1 VRAKTEHPRRS
12 TVNDRKDSLPTEKYK
27 LTYDVVIAGAGPVG
41 LFLAFE
47 LGLAGTSVLVL
58 ERMEDP
64 HSPLKEGWM
73 GMRGL
78 NFPSVDA
85 FYRRGMLKDVRESS
99 LAWMEPAKPGF
110 ALNSQANTSAP
121 APRFTGHFAGIML
134 DANKID
140 LSRQQYL
147 VQGPSSAG
155 GLASLE
161 GLEEVLAEHALKLG
175 VEVKRGMPVT
185 DFTQSEDSVTVHAG
199 NESFQCKWLIGCDGG
214 RSTVRKLAGFEFE
227 GTDPEFTGYSA
238 WVEIADPEKL
248 RPGFNLTPHG
258 MYVNGPGPGR
268 IGLVDFDN
276 AAFDREQ
283 EITLES
289 LQALLRRVSNT
300 DVTIKTLHV
309 ATSYTDRAR
318 QATTYKKGRVLLA
331 GDAAHIHSPLGGQ
344 GLNTGL
350 GDAMNLGWKLAATIK
365 GWAPEDLLD
374 TYTAERHPVGAW
386 ALNWT
391 RAQVAIMRPDP
402 HAQAITTVIRDLIN
416 TKDGTNYFVEKIS
429 GILLRYDLPGDHPLI
444 GRSAPDLEFEDGSRL
459 GQLLRNGT
467 GLLLDLSAREELN
480 RLGKKWNGRLK
491 YVAAQAKDNKGLAA
505 LLLRPDG
512 FVAWAT
518 DADPNLTA
526 LEETIHRWFGS
537 PA

>member
-1 VRAKTEHPRRS
+1 MA
-12 TVNDRKDSLPTEKYK
+12 
-27 LTYDVVIAGAGPVG
+27 YDVVIAGGGPVG
-41 LFLAFE
+41 LFLACE

-64 HSPLKEGWM
+64 HSPLKESWM

-78 NFPSVDA
+78 NFPSVAA
-85 FYRRGMLKDVRESS
+85 FYRRGILKDVQHSS
-99 LAWMEPAKPGF
+99 LAWMEPTKPGF
-110 ALNSQANTSAP
+110 EMRSEKPSSTP
-121 APRFTGHFAGIML
+121 APRFAGHFAGIML
-134 DANKID
+134 DVNKID
-140 LSRQQYL
+140 LSNQKYL
-147 VQGPSSAG
+147 TDGPSSGG
-155 GLASLE
+155 GLVSLE
-161 GLEEVLAEHALKLG
+161 GIEELLAEHAKRLG
-175 VEVKRGMPVT
+175 VEIRRGMPVT
-185 DFTQSEDSVTVHAG
+185 GFTQSKDGVTVEAG
-199 NESFQCKWLIGCDGG
+199 NESFQAKWFVGCDGG
-214 RSTVRKLAGFEFE
+214 RSTVRKLGEFEFA

-238 WVEIADPEKL
+238 WVDIEDPEKL
-248 RPGFNLTPHG
+248 RPGFNLTLHG

-276 AAFDREQ
+276 AAFDRTQ
-283 EITLES
+283 EITLED
-289 LQALLRRVSNT
+289 LQAILRRVSGT

-318 QATTYKKGRVLLA
+318 QATTYRKDRVLLA

-374 TYTAERHPVGAW
+374 TYIAERHPVGAW

-391 RAQVAIMRPDP
+391 RAQVSIMRPNP
-402 HAQAITTVIRDLIN
+402 HSQAIASVIRDLIN
-416 TKDGTNYFVEKIS
+416 TKDGTSYFVEKIS

-444 GRSAPDLEFEDGSRL
+444 GRSAPDFEFEDGSRL
-459 GQLLRNGT
+459 GPLLHDGT
-467 GLLLDLSAREELN
+467 GLILDFSGNEEL
-480 RLGKKWNGRLK
+480 RTLSQRWDGRLK
-491 YVAAQAKDNKGLAA
+491 YVSAKVKDSQGLTT
-505 LLLRPDG
+505 LLIRPDG
-512 FVAWAT
+512 FVAWAV
-518 DADPNLTA
+518 DSDPNLTS

>member
-1 VRAKTEHPRRS
+1 LA
-12 TVNDRKDSLPTEKYK
+12 
-27 LTYDVVIAGAGPVG
+27 YDVVIAGGGPVG
-41 LFLAFE
+41 LFLASE
-47 LGLAGTSVLVL
+47 LGLAEISVLVL

-64 HSPLKEGWM
+64 HSPLKHGWM

-99 LAWMEPAKPGF
+99 LAWMAPTNPGF
-110 ALNSQANTSAP
+110 ELQQQTNTSAP
-121 APRFTGHFAGIML
+121 APRFAGHFAGIML
-134 DANKID
+134 DATKID
-140 LSRQQYL
+140 LSSQKYL
-147 VQGPSSAG
+147 VDGPSSAG

-161 GLEEVLAEHALKLG
+161 GIEEVLAERAQNLG
-175 VEVKRGMPVT
+175 VELRRGMTVT
-185 DFTQSEDSVTVHAG
+185 DFTQSDDSLTVHAG
-199 NESFQCKWLIGCDGG
+199 NESFQCKWLVGCDGG
-214 RSTVRKLAGFEFE
+214 RSTVRKVAGFEFA
-227 GTDPEFTGYSA
+227 GTDPEFTGYST

-258 MYVNGPGPGR
+258 MYVSGPGPGR
-268 IGLVDFDN
+268 IGLVDFDD
-276 AAFDREQ
+276 AAFDRSQ

-289 LQALLRRVSNT
+289 LQAILRRVSGT

-318 QATTYKKGRVLLA
+318 QATTYRKGRVLLA

-374 TYTAERHPVGAW
+374 TYTAERHPIGAW

-402 HAQAITTVIRDLIN
+402 HAQAIASIIRDLIN
-416 TKDGTNYFVEKIS
+416 TKDGTSYFAEKVS
-429 GILLRYDLPGDHPLI
+429 GILLHYDLPGDHPLI

-459 GQLLRNGT
+459 GPLLQDGT
-467 GLLLDLSAREELN
+467 GLLLDLTAKEELST
-480 RLGKKWNGRLK
+480 LGRRWNGRLK
-491 YVAAQAKDNKGLAA
+491 YVSTQAKDNKGLAA

-512 FVAWAT
+512 FVAWAA
-518 DADPNLTA
+518 DADPNLAA
-526 LEETIHRWFGS
+526 LEETICRWFGA

>member
-1 VRAKTEHPRRS
+1 
-12 TVNDRKDSLPTEKYK
+12 
-27 LTYDVVIAGAGPVG
+27 
-41 LFLAFE
+41 
-47 LGLAGTSVLVL
+47 
-58 ERMEDP
+58 MEDP

-85 FYRRGMLKDVRESS
+85 FYRRGLLKDVRESS
-99 LAWMEPAKPGF
+99 LAWMDPAKPGF
-110 ALNSQANTSAP
+110 ALNSQANNSAP
-121 APRFTGHFAGIML
+121 PPRFAGHFAGIML
-134 DANKID
+134 DASKID
-140 LSRQQYL
+140 LSSQQYL
-147 VQGPSSAG
+147 VQGPASAG

-175 VEVKRGMPVT
+175 VEVNRGMPVT
-185 DFTQSEDSVTVHAG
+185 DFTESEDGVTVHAG
-199 NESFQCKWLIGCDGG
+199 NESFQGKWVVGCDGG
-214 RSTVRKLAGFEFE
+214 RSTVRKLAGFEFA

-238 WVEIADPEKL
+238 WVELADPEKL

-283 EITLES
+283 EITLDA
-289 LQALLRRVSNT
+289 LQAILRRVSNT
-300 DVTIKTLHV
+300 DVTIKTLYV

-318 QATTYKKGRVLLA
+318 QATTYRKGRVLLA

-391 RAQVAIMRPDP
+391 RAQVAIMRPNP
-402 HAQAITTVIRDLIN
+402 HAQAIATVIRDLID
-416 TKDGTNYFVEKIS
+416 TKDGTTYFAEKVS

-459 GQLLRNGT
+459 GPLLQDGT
-467 GLLLDLSAREELN
+467 GLLLDLSASEQLSS
-480 RLGKKWNGRLK
+480 LGKKWDGRLK

-512 FVAWAT
+512 FVAWAA

-526 LEETIHRWFGS
+526 LEETICRWFGS